1 MAHPYHETFWV
12 VAGTTAPVIA
22 LAAVVA
28 YGQLAE
34 VWPGKDDDEP
44 ATEKVL
50 IVASLAL
57 VISFLTQGAV
67 LGTALLSIADHR
79 DRWGVPGLPFWLI
92 GAGVLLLWIG
102 ALPTGVVMDRATGRK
117 KLTTAALAMDSSD
130 SGSPPSSR

>member
-34 VWPGKDDDEP
+34 IWPGKDDDDP
-44 ATEKVL
+44 AAEKAL
-50 IVASLAL
+50 LVASFAL

-67 LGTALLSIADHR
+67 LGTALLSVADRR
-79 DRWGVPGLPFWLI
+79 DRWGVPALPFCLI
-92 GAGVLLLWIG
+92 GAGIFLLWIAVG
-102 ALPTGVVMDRATGRK
+102 ITGVVRIGQRGAK
-117 KLTTAALAMDSSD
+117 SSQ
-130 SGSPPSSR
+130 SA